1 MIKSIRCDVRRWHVA
16 SGGVSDKIFP
26 KSHTLSFLNVKRKYL
41 QNLASGFSILSMSLG
56 DKHGS
61 FLNLN

>member
-1 MIKSIRCDVRRWHVA
+1 MA